1 MLQTNWLRVLP
12 WRALGRGRRTSEQVG
27 VYRTSTG
34 LIAARVRLDGDDG
47 CSVEQLETPD
57 LKNQRDEAAV
67 GQLSRSRRRRA
78 GGRHCGNG
86 ATQPADPAAGSRRR
100 SRTAGTG
107 RVVGAADGSSSG

>member
-47 CSVEQLETPD
+47 CSVEQLETAD

-67 GQLSRSRRRRA
+67 GQLSRSGILSRA
-78 GGRHCGNG
+78 PVILVLGPEHYNTYPLRDSWP
-86 ATQPADPAAGSRRR
+86 TAASSRWFL
-100 SRTAGTG
+100 
-107 RVVGAADGSSSG
+107 